1 MPIGGS
7 GKTGRGLSRTGQPG
21 GKQTGQRMGHY
32 IEAGGDFER
41 SAKALLADG
50 WTVPYVAVSDP
61 PKIGV
66 NCKYTFGVRLV
77 AGAGCGSKCGNPASR
92 SECLATGFDSSSTAI
107 APPVI
112 PEAVP
117 GGIRE
122 CQPQGLGR
130 GVATRCSGRRVSGKI
145 DAKWLGIVLRGRGGG

>member
-21 GKQTGQRMGHY
+21 GKRTGQRMGHY

-66 NCKYTFGVRLV
+66 KCKYTFGVRLV
-77 AGAGCGSKCGNPASR
+77 AGAGCGTKCGNPASR
-92 SECLATGFDSSSTAI
+92 SARAATGF
-107 APPVI
+107 
-112 PEAVP
+112 
-117 GGIRE
+117 
-122 CQPQGLGR
+122 
-130 GVATRCSGRRVSGKI
+130 
-145 DAKWLGIVLRGRGGG
+145 

>member
-7 GKTGRGLSRTGQPG
+7 GKTGRGLSR
-21 GKQTGQRMGHY
+21 TGQRMGHY

-66 NCKYTFGVRLV
+66 KCKYTFGVRLV

-92 SECLATGFDSSSTAI
+92 SARAATGFDSSSRNANP
-107 APPVI
+107 AGHV
-112 PEAVP
+112 
-117 GGIRE
+117 
-122 CQPQGLGR
+122 
-130 GVATRCSGRRVSGKI
+130 
-145 DAKWLGIVLRGRGGG
+145 

>member
-21 GKQTGQRMGHY
+21 GKRTGQRMGRY
-32 IEAGGDFER
+32 IEAGSDFER

-66 NCKYTFGVRLV
+66 KCKYTFGVRLV
-77 AGAGCGSKCGNPASR
+77 AGAGCGSKCGNPALR
-92 SECLATGFDSSSTAI
+92 SECSATGFDSSS
-107 APPVI
+107 PPTSK
-112 PEAVP
+112 P
-117 GGIRE
+117 
-122 CQPQGLGR
+122 L
-130 GVATRCSGRRVSGKI
+130 S
-145 DAKWLGIVLRGRGGG
+145 

>member
-7 GKTGRGLSRTGQPG
+7 GKTGRGLSR
-21 GKQTGQRMGHY
+21 TGQRMGHY

-66 NCKYTFGVRLV
+66 KCKYTFGVRLV

-92 SECLATGFDSSSTAI
+92 SARAATGFDSSSHILLPLRSGHQPA
-107 APPVI
+107 AYK
-112 PEAVP
+112 
-117 GGIRE
+117 GIMTRS
-122 CQPQGLGR
+122 
-130 GVATRCSGRRVSGKI
+130 GV
-145 DAKWLGIVLRGRGGG
+145 

>member
-21 GKQTGQRMGHY
+21 GKRTGQRMGHY

-66 NCKYTFGVRLV
+66 KCKYTFGVRLV

-92 SECLATGFDSSSTAI
+92 SLRAGTGF
-107 APPVI
+107 
-112 PEAVP
+112 
-117 GGIRE
+117 
-122 CQPQGLGR
+122 
-130 GVATRCSGRRVSGKI
+130 
-145 DAKWLGIVLRGRGGG
+145 

>member
-21 GKQTGQRMGHY
+21 GKRTGQRMGHY

-66 NCKYTFGVRLV
+66 KCKYTFACWRARDV
-77 AGAGCGSKCGNPASR
+77 GASVGAMP
-92 SECLATGFDSSSTAI
+92 
-107 APPVI
+107 
-112 PEAVP
+112 
-117 GGIRE
+117 
-122 CQPQGLGR
+122 R
-130 GVATRCSGRRVSGKI
+130 GPSV
-145 DAKWLGIVLRGRGGG
+145 